1 MELMFCDVEKSQ
13 SFEGIHRFPMS
24 SSSSFRE
31 ALPSW
36 SVKKLQIM
44 LVPFPTHP
52 QSRPKHMLVSNLG
65 PIKSKAF
72 TAPCNA
78 GWSLLTALCQSPPP
92 SNSLS
97 SDIGSQNP
105 LPNKKSEITQNKK
118 SWDSHNIPWKST
130 ILSGKIQSSPEMSPG
145 APLARS
151 AALRLR
157 LG

>member
-1 MELMFCDVEKSQ
+1 MFCDVEESQ
-13 SFEGIHRFPMS
+13 SFEGMHRLPMS

-31 ALPSW
+31 AVPSW
-36 SVKKLQIM
+36 SVKNLQIM
-44 LVPFPTHP
+44 LMPFPTHP

-65 PIKSKAF
+65 PIKSKDF

-78 GWSLLTALCQSPPP
+78 GWSLLTALCRSPPP

-97 SDIGSQNP
+97 SARSDIGSQNP

-118 SWDSHNIPWKST
+118 PEILITSHYST
-130 ILSGKIQSSPEMSPG
+130 MFSGKIQISPEMSPG

-157 LG
+157 G